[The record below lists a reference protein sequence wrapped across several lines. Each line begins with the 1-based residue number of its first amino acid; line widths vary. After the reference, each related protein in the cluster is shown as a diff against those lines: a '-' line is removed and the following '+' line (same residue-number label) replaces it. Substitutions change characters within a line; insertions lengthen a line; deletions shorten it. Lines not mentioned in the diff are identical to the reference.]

1 MLKRLFP
8 AIRDCF
14 TKTGDQGVRELAA
27 HRTLDD
33 QVQSAPL
40 SQHLY
45 VKDDSIYLRCWSGER
60 VHILN
65 PQLHEIR
72 IDDIAHGLAHTC
84 RFGGQTPFFYSVA
97 QHSLL
102 VADMVDPR
110 LQLWALLH
118 DASEAYLNDITRPLK
133 RSLPGYAGIETR
145 MMAAICE
152 RFNLPLEMPLEIK
165 RADNKMIAAEFR
177 DLFGDAP
184 EDYLNWSDGF
194 FAAKVRVVPCA
205 PDVAKHEFLLRFEE
219 LMARRAA

>member
-1 MLKRLFP
+1 MMRLLQ
-8 AIRDCF
+8 AVRDCF
-14 TKTGDQGVRELAA
+14 TKSGDQGVGELAA
-27 HRTLDD
+27 HRTSDD
-33 QVQSAPL
+33 QGQRAPL
-40 SQHLY
+40 TQHLY
-45 VKDDSIYLRCWSGER
+45 VKEDSIYLRCWSGER

-97 QHSLL
+97 QHSVL
-102 VADMVDPR
+102 VADMVDPK
-110 LQLWALLH
+110 LQLWGLLH

-133 RSLPGYAGIETR
+133 RTLPGYAAIETK
-145 MMAAICE
+145 MMSAICE
-152 RFNLPLEMPLEIK
+152 KFGLPLEMPVEVK
-165 RADNKMIAAEFR
+165 RADNQMIAAEFR

-194 FAAKVRVVPCA
+194 FAARTRVLPCS
-205 PDVAKHEFLLRFEE
+205 PDVAKHQFLLRFED